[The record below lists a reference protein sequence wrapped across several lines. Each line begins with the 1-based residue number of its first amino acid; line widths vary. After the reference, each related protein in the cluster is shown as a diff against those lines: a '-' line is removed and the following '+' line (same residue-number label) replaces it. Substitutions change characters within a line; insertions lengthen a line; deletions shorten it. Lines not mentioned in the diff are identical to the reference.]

1 MKRILR
7 ISQFIFALGLTSSA
21 FAQQNGVVRC
31 YTVENEAI
39 RAAQNPNAES
49 AEHFDHWLD
58 SIIQEKKQH
67 RIIGGV
73 YQIPVIFHV
82 VYKGTDGVG
91 TGTNISQAA
100 LQSQID
106 VLNEDYRRKVGSN
119 GYNTNPVGADC
130 EIEFCLAQRKPDGT
144 GFPIGQEGV
153 ERINSNTSG
162 WGSGPFTTTYID
174 NNIKP
179 ATSWDPSRYMN
190 IWIVNMSGGILG
202 YAQFPTSSLGG
213 MGCGSQ
219 NDLTDGVVFLSS
231 SIGKSSV
238 TGFPAPYNEGRTAT
252 HEIGHWLGLR
262 HIWGDGGCSVDDYC
276 NDTPLAAAANYNCPT
291 GTNSCTAAPD
301 AGPDMIDN
309 YMDYTDD
316 LCMDIFTEDQK
327 MRMRTVLE
335 SSPLRLSLI
344 NSDACIPPSPADVS
358 VIDILNPM
366 GDNCPGSLTPTVVLK
381 NRGSNTITSAT
392 ISYTIDNGTVTTFS
406 YSGNLASGATTN
418 VNLPAFTTPLG
429 LHTFTAYSTLPNGV
443 PDPNPLYDTVSI
455 QFYISNGFNA
465 PFAENFDGDI
475 FPPTIRWVVD
485 NENSDCYEWQG
496 ASAFSISGQL
506 NNNTA
511 QFPGFGDNSTST
523 EDLITPIFILPCN
536 ASSANIKFDVAYQ
549 KKSSGSNERLFI
561 EISEDCGTTWNAT
574 PIYDKSGTTLATVSG
589 NNTNYFAPTAASQW
603 RSETVDLTSFITGT
617 SKNVKFRFR
626 ANGNN
631 GNNVYV
637 DNFQFNA
644 TTSAE
649 INVTVAGVDVLDEG
663 YYDFGTVSI
672 GTPIAATFTVKN
684 TGTSN
689 LTLTPPLTVTG
700 TGYTLTTTFGTTTVA
715 AGATTTFKITFTP
728 PSGGPFTGNVSF
740 GTNDCDEGTYN
751 FILKGAGA
759 VVLPVADFTATPLS
773 VCTGSTVTFT
783 DASTNTTSWAWNF
796 GSNATPQ
803 TSTSQNP
810 TVTYNTAGVYP
821 VTLTATNTDGS
832 DVETKTNYITVVS
845 GTGAALPLS
854 EGFVSGTFPP
864 AGWSITN
871 LNNSTTWVRSTAA
884 GNIPTTG
891 NSMMFDNANIDDTGD
906 SDLVVLKALDF
917 SSLST
922 AQLKF
927 DVAYAR
933 YDATYFDGL
942 QVTVSAGCGTTSS
955 TIVYNKSGSTLATAP
970 DYSSNV
976 FTPTAA
982 QWRTET
988 VDLTPFIGNSKV
1000 VVSFKNIAGY
1010 GQRLFV
1016 DNINLT
1022 GASAPIASFTTSST
1036 SICEGESVTFTNT
1049 STNSPTSYAWTFT
1062 GGTPGSSSATNPTVT
1077 YNTAG
1082 TYSVTLTATNGDG
1095 TDDTTMTN
1103 LITVTALP
1111 TITST
1116 TPNSR
1121 CGAGTVTLGATA
1133 SAGTIS
1139 WFANA
1144 TGGTALAT
1152 GTSYTTPS
1160 ISGTTTYYVEVS
1172 NNGCTSP
1179 TRTAV
1184 IATINTVPTI
1194 ASGTLTNPSACGNT
1208 DGSIKVTGTGTGDL
1222 SWTGTASGSANS
1234 ITLPHTITGLG
1245 SGPYNITFTSSQGC
1259 VSNVLNKSLTD
1270 PSAPA
1275 TPTISAGGPLSFCP
1289 GGSVVLTSSSATNNV
1304 WSTGETT
1311 VSITVNS
1318 TENIT
1323 VTVGTTCTATS
1334 EVTAVTEFSNPPT
1347 PTISASGPLSFC
1359 TGDSVI
1365 LTSSSSTDNVWST
1378 TQTTSSITVYTSGNY
1393 DVTVSNSDGC
1403 SVISIATV
1411 VVENSIPT
1419 ITSSTPG
1426 SNCGAGT
1433 VSLGATASSGTIS
1446 WFSSPSGGTSLG
1458 SGTSFTTPSISSN
1471 TDFYAEVTDNGCTS
1485 PRTSVLAEILSQ
1497 YNSNESDIVCFGDN
1511 YTYPDGTTASN
1522 ITSTVNHTSNLTSQ
1536 GGCDS
1541 IIVTTINV
1549 QTIDT
1554 TIITSGFSFVV
1565 NQTGAQYQ
1573 WIACKDNSNIA
1584 GETFQSFTPSTNGD
1598 YAVTVTLNGCSETT
1612 SCHHLTGLSIKENT
1626 ATTLDLN
1633 LYPNP
1638 SSGNAVLKLS
1648 EVTDYIQVSILSV
1661 NGQLILENNYQQTD
1675 KINFDLSEMSDGI
1688 YFFKIQANQT
1698 VEVIKFVKE
1707 K

>member
-7 ISQFIFALGLTSSA
+7 LSKLILVFSLTTNA
-21 FAQQNGVVRC
+21 FAQQNGVIRC

-39 RAAQNPNAES
+39 RMAQNPNVES
-49 AEHFDHWLD
+49 AEHFEQWLD
-58 SIIQEKKQH
+58 STIQEKKKH

-73 YQIPVIFHV
+73 YQIPVVFHV
-82 VYKGTDGVG
+82 IYKGTDGVG
-91 TGTNISQAA
+91 NGTNISQAA

-106 VLNEDYRRKVGSN
+106 VLNEDYRRIAGSN

-130 EIEFCLAQRKPDGT
+130 EIEFCLAQRKPDGS
-144 GFPIGQEGV
+144 GFPVGQAGV
-153 ERINSNTSG
+153 DRINSNTSG
-162 WGSGPFTTTYID
+162 WGSGPFSTTYID

-231 SIGKSSV
+231 SIGKSAV

-262 HIWGDGGCSVDDYC
+262 HIWGDGNCSVDDYC
-276 NDTPLAAAANYNCPT
+276 NDTPLASGANFNCPT
-291 GTNSCTAAPD
+291 GTNSCTAPPD

-358 VIDILNPM
+358 VIDILNPV
-366 GDNCPGSLTPTVVLK
+366 GDNCPGSLTPTIVLK

-392 ISYTIDNGTVTTFS
+392 ISYTIDNGTITTFS
-406 YSGNLASGATTN
+406 YSGSLASGATTN
-418 VNLPAFTTPLG
+418 LNLPAFTTPLG
-429 LHTFTAYSTLPNGV
+429 IHTFTAYSSLPNGV
-443 PDPNPLYDTVSI
+443 VDPNPLYDTVSI

-465 PFAENFDGDI
+465 PFSENFDGDI

-485 NENSDCYEWQG
+485 NENSDCYQWQG
-496 ASAFSISGQL
+496 ASAFSIAGQL

-536 ASSANIKFDVAYQ
+536 ASSANLKFDVAYQ
-549 KKSSGSNERLFI
+549 KKSTGSNERLFI
-561 EISEDCGTTWNAT
+561 EISEDCGTTWNST
-574 PIYDKSGTTLATVSG
+574 PIYDKSGTTLASVSG
-589 NNTNYFAPTAASQW
+589 NNSNYFVPTATSQW
-603 RSETVDLTSFITGT
+603 RSETVDLTSFITGS

-626 ANGNN
+626 AKGNN
-631 GNNVYV
+631 GNNIYV

-649 INVTVAGVDVLDEG
+649 INVSVSGADVLDEG

-672 GTPIAATFTVKN
+672 GSPVTATFTVKN

-689 LTLTPPLTVTG
+689 LTLTPPLTLTG
-700 TGYTLTTTFGTTTVA
+700 TGYTLTSTFGSTTVAPGGTTTFVIK
-715 AGATTTFKITFTP
+715 FIP
-728 PSGGPFTGNVSF
+728 PSGGSFTGNVTF

-759 VVLPVADFTATPLS
+759 VVIPVADFTATPLT

-783 DASTNTTSWAWNF
+783 DASTNASSWSWNF
-796 GSNATPQ
+796 GTTANPQ
-803 TSTSQNP
+803 TSVLQNP
-810 TVTYNTAGVYP
+810 TVTYNTVGTYP

-832 DVETKTNYITVVS
+832 DVETKTNYVTVVS

-864 AGWSITN
+864 TGWSITN
-871 LNNSTTWVRSTAA
+871 LNSSTTWTRSTAA
-884 GNIPTTG
+884 GNAPTTG

-906 SDLVVLKALDF
+906 NDLVVLKALDF
-917 SSLST
+917 SSTST

-933 YDATYFDGL
+933 YNASYFDGL
-942 QVTVSAGCGTTSS
+942 QVTVSVGCGTTSS
-955 TIVYNKSGSTLATAP
+955 TIVYNKQGSTLATAP
-970 DYSSNV
+970 DVTNP

-1000 VVSFKNIAGY
+1000 VVAFKNVAGW

-1022 GASAPIASFTTSST
+1022 GVSSPIASFTTTST
-1036 SICEGESVTFTNT
+1036 SICKGESVTFTNT
-1049 STNSPTSYAWTFT
+1049 STNSPTSYAWTFI
-1062 GGTPGSSSATNPTVT
+1062 GGTPSTSSATNPTVT

-1103 LITVTALP
+1103 LIIVTAFP

-1121 CGAGTVTLGATA
+1121 CGVGTVTLGAAA

-1139 WFANA
+1139 WFAA
-1144 TGGTALAT
+1144 STGGTTLGT
-1152 GTSYTTPS
+1152 GASYTTPS

-1184 IATINTVPTI
+1184 VATIYTIPTI
-1194 ASGTLTNPSACGNT
+1194 AAGTLTSPSACGNT
-1208 DGSIKVTGTGTGDL
+1208 NGSIKVTGTGTGDI
-1222 SWTGTASGSANS
+1222 SWTGTASGTAST
-1234 ITLPHTITGLG
+1234 ITLPYTINGLG
-1245 SGPYNITFTSSQGC
+1245 SGPYNITFTSAQGC
-1259 VSNVLNKSLTD
+1259 VSNILHKSLND
-1270 PSAPA
+1270 PSAPV
-1275 TPTISAGGPLSFCP
+1275 TPTISAGGSLSFCP
-1289 GGSVVLTSSSATNNV
+1289 GGSVVLTSSASSNNL

-1311 VSITVNS
+1311 QSIIVNS
-1318 TENIT
+1318 TENVT
-1323 VTVGTTCTATS
+1323 VTVGATCTSTS
-1334 EVTAVTEFSNPPT
+1334 VVTTVTEFSSPAT
-1347 PTISASGPLSFC
+1347 PTISANGPLSFC
-1359 TGDSVI
+1359 AGDSVV
-1365 LTSSSSTDNVWST
+1365 LTSSSTTDNVWST
-1378 TQTTSSITVYTSGNY
+1378 TQTSSSISIFTSGSY
-1393 DVTVSNSDGC
+1393 SVSVSNSDGC
-1403 SVISIATV
+1403 SSSSLATV
-1411 VVENSIPT
+1411 VVVNSIPT
-1419 ITSSTPG
+1419 IISSTPG
-1426 SNCGAGT
+1426 TNCGTGT
-1433 VSLGATASSGTIS
+1433 VTLGATASSGSIS
-1446 WFSSPSGGTSLG
+1446 WFSSPNGGSSLG
-1458 SGTSFTTPSISSN
+1458 SGTSFTTPTISNN
-1471 TDFYAEVTDNGCTS
+1471 TNYYVEVTDNGCTS
-1485 PRTSVLAEILSQ
+1485 PRTSILAEISTQ
-1497 YNSNESDIVCFGDN
+1497 YNSTESDIVCFGDN
-1511 YTYPDGTTASN
+1511 YTYPDGTIASN
-1522 ITSTVNHTSNLTSQ
+1522 ITSTVTHTSLLTSQ
-1536 GGCDS
+1536 SACDS
-1541 IIVTTINV
+1541 IIVSTVNV

-1573 WIACKDNSNIA
+1573 WIACKDDSNIA
-1584 GETFQSFTPSTNGD
+1584 GETFQSFTPSASGD
-1598 YAVTVTLNGCSETT
+1598 YAVIVTLNGCSETS
-1612 SCHHLTGLSIKENT
+1612 SCHHLSGLSIKENT
-1626 ATTLDLN
+1626 TTTLDLN

-1648 EVTDYIQVSILSV
+1648 EVTDHIQVSILSV
-1661 NGQLILENNYQQTD
+1661 NGQLILDNHYQQTD